1 MTKLLT
7 TEKQNSKISEA
18 GSTENDND
26 DDHEAEQKSFEE
38 PPKPMISKKNKKRKR
53 HRKNK
58 TMAVQEPDAEEIP
71 EEIVV
76 ENDDFEKKDLIYDNP
91 SREDLA
97 NVIVKSTE
105 NEMKQLEIVP
115 DRETETMQ
123 NSHLMVISQE
133 IQEQIQK
140 EPATKSTKKKKN
152 KSKKKKDDIMNPDI
166 LSSFGSIRRNEIGV
180 SQDEAVFESSQLE
193 SIFPS
198 TNLYQADATK
208 NPEKQKIKEEALY
221 DINLFMETYY
231 QIWDTTNYFVG
242 KLQIDESRLN
252 SDSTKGKPP
261 EDESILDKKNVP
273 ELKEEIKSVPQII
286 TNNKA
291 ATSSVQNASLST
303 NPSVPNQ
310 TRNMPVA
317 TINEDLMARKLKKK
331 GKKSKKKAKK
341 PEETPAS
348 DKEILSNE
356 SIQKLLKLTN
366 YFHLQEQYSYDD
378 DYDNFA
384 NVKLGDF

>member
-91 SREDLA
+91 SQDLA
-97 NVIVKSTE
+97 DVFAKSTE
-105 NEMKQLEIVP
+105 NEMKQLEVVA

-166 LSSFGSIRRNEIGV
+166 LSSFDSIRRNEIGV

-252 SDSTKGKPP
+252 SDSKKGKPP

-291 ATSSVQNASLST
+291 ATSSVQNTSLST

>member
-91 SREDLA
+91 SQDLA
-97 NVIVKSTE
+97 DVFAKSTE
-105 NEMKQLEIVP
+105 NEMKQLEVVA

-166 LSSFGSIRRNEIGV
+166 LSSFDSIRRNEIGV